1 VHTCG
6 VLGQF
11 ARPLC
16 PRAQP
21 EEEAVESQDVRYET
35 AGALALVTLA
45 RPRYR
50 NAQSWRLLDE
60 LDAALERA
68 CADREVRVVVVR
80 GDGEHFSSG
89 HDLGTPEQ
97 VADVRGRGVPA
108 VGIAEYDA
116 FRKYN
121 LDLTLKWRNL
131 PKPTIAMVRGYC
143 IYGGW
148 MIAAAMDL
156 VFASPDAR
164 FLAGQVEYFSI
175 PFDVGFRKAKELLFE
190 SRLIDA
196 EEARQ
201 LGFVNRVYAADALER
216 ETLAF
221 ARRVAEQGYGGLRMA
236 KLAVNKMQDLVGFT
250 AAMEAAFADFLV
262 LARMGGHPA
271 PPRAE
276 RRLPG
281 VGLALRGAR
290 GERGSP

>member
-1 VHTCG
+1 ME
-6 VLGQF
+6 L
-11 ARPLC
+11 
-16 PRAQP
+16 
-21 EEEAVESQDVRYET
+21 QDVQY
-35 AGALALVTLA
+35 AKDGPVAIVTLA

-60 LDAALERA
+60 LDEALECA
-68 CADREVRVVVVR
+68 QADREVSVIIVR
-80 GDGEHFSSG
+80 GEGDHFSSG

-97 VADVRGRGVPA
+97 IADVKARGIPR
-108 VGIAEYDA
+108 VGIAEYEA
-116 FRKYN
+116 FRRYN

-131 PKPTIAMVRGYC
+131 PKPTIAMVSGYC

-148 MIAAAMDL
+148 MIAAAMDV

-196 EEARQ
+196 EEARA
-201 LGFVNRVYAADALER
+201 LGFVNRVYPAEELER
-216 ETLAF
+216 ETLAW
-221 ARRVAEQGYGGLRMA
+221 ARRVAEQGYGTLRMA
-236 KLAVNKMQDLVGFT
+236 KLATNKIQDQLGFT

-262 LARMGGHPA
+262 MSRLGGHPTEL
-271 PPRAE
+271 PEE

-281 VGLALRGAR
+281 VGLALRGAK
-290 GERGSP
+290 GDPEPPD